1 VETAISRSRA
11 AALNKKQSK
20 VRRDS
25 QGSLPKSAASAY
37 LYEKPTEL

>member
-1 VETAISRSRA
+1 METASSRSQAGTRT
-11 AALNKKQSK
+11 KQPK

-37 LYEKPTEL
+37 LYEKAAEL